1 MTAQVTGARSRM
13 AGGSLVAQLRDLLS
27 ARRLRRLLGFSTL
40 QLLVQAAGF
49 AAGIVI
55 VRTLSPQDY
64 GLYTLVVSGVALGNV
79 MLDLGLANAALAIG
93 GPLASSAPALG
104 GLLRDACRLQRRLML
119 WLALPLLVM
128 FGLMLH
134 GSHAPSPPALFAL
147 AVLGLGTSV
156 LNAGNTLRGSVLRL
170 CGQISAQQRLDAGVN
185 AVRAL
190 TVAALAWVG
199 LDAVAATALL
209 AGGAALMRFALR
221 PLLRDMFER
230 DIGAPVPRDG
240 NHGGELR
247 RLVRQQAPNSLY
259 YCVNS
264 QLPLWLLA
272 ALGGTA
278 RVAEAGALGRLA
290 LLLAMVLAAVS
301 ALVQPYVARATQP
314 GALAAGVAAVNGFFL
329 LLCVA
334 LLGLSLAA
342 PEQMLWILGGHYNGL
357 QRELPWL
364 VAAAV
369 LAAWA
374 GALYSIGAAR
384 GWLVPAPWVVGTGI
398 VSTALGVAMFDVA
411 TVRGSLMLNTF
422 TAGVSAVLM
431 LAFVGRALRRYA
443 RGHEEP
449 PAGGAKR

>member
-1 MTAQVTGARSRM
+1 MLFRS
-13 AGGSLVAQLRDLLS
+13 
-27 ARRLRRLLGFSTL
+27 
-40 QLLVQAAGF
+40 
-49 AAGIVI
+49 
-55 VRTLSPQDY
+55 
-64 GLYTLVVSGVALGNV
+64 
-79 MLDLGLANAALAIG
+79 
-93 GPLASSAPALG
+93 
-104 GLLRDACRLQRRLML
+104 
-119 WLALPLLVM
+119 
-128 FGLMLH
+128 
-134 GSHAPSPPALFAL
+134 
-147 AVLGLGTSV
+147 
-156 LNAGNTLRGSVLRL
+156 
-170 CGQISAQQRLDAGVN
+170 
-185 AVRAL
+185 
-190 TVAALAWVG
+190 
-199 LDAVAATALL
+199 
-209 AGGAALMRFALR
+209 
-221 PLLRDMFER
+221 
-230 DIGAPVPRDG
+230 
-240 NHGGELR
+240 
-247 RLVRQQAPNSLY
+247 
-259 YCVNS
+259 
-264 QLPLWLLA
+264 
-272 ALGGTA
+272 
-278 RVAEAGALGRLA
+278 
-290 LLLAMVLAAVS
+290 
-301 ALVQPYVARATQP
+301 P

-384 GWLVPAPWVVGTGI
+384 GWLVPAPWVVGTGV